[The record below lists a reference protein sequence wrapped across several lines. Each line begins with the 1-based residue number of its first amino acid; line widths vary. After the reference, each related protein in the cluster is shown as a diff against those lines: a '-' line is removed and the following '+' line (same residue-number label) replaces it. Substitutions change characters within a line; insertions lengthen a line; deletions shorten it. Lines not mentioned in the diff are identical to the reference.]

1 MMPHGTLPF
10 TLNPLPLLRSNPR
23 PCREATRIKFSI
35 SLKNKKKGGVISGIR
50 RIYLIFVWN
59 KIEQK
64 LNLAEIRK

>member
-1 MMPHGTLPF
+1 MALY
-10 TLNPLPLLRSNPR
+10 PLLLTLYS
-23 PCREATRIKFSI
+23 CREATFSI

-64 LNLAEIRK
+64 LDLAEIRK